1 MVRYIRTYMTTVN
14 VQRDV
19 EINGMET
26 YIIPHDG
33 KELRV
38 KIEVFDTSNEKSYQ
52 DKEWLVEAYLE
63 QGRSMA
69 NIAQQFG
76 VTPMTIQG
84 WLRKHGIQT
93 RSRGRKA

>member
-1 MVRYIRTYMTTVN
+1 MVRYIRIYMTVIN
-14 VQRDV
+14 VERDV
-19 EINGMET
+19 EINKVET
-26 YIIPHDG
+26 YTIPHEG
-33 KELRV
+33 RELKV

-52 DKEWLVEAYLE
+52 DKEWLLENYSE

-93 RSRGRKA
+93 RSRGRKS

>member
-1 MVRYIRTYMTTVN
+1 MVRYIRTYMTVIN
-14 VQRDV
+14 VKRDV
-19 EINGMET
+19 EINKVET
-26 YIIPHDG
+26 YIIPHNGRDL
-33 KELRV
+33 KV

-52 DKEWLVEAYLE
+52 DKEWLLENYSE

-93 RSRGRKA
+93 RSRGRKS

>member
-1 MVRYIRTYMTTVN
+1 MTVIN
-14 VQRDV
+14 VKRDV
-19 EINGMET
+19 EINKVET
-26 YIIPHDG
+26 YIIPHNGRDL
-33 KELRV
+33 KV

-52 DKEWLVEAYLE
+52 DKEWLLENYSE

-93 RSRGRKA
+93 RSRGRKS